1 MTLFEHLLVQA
12 RSGLADIHRDRDRA
26 LSFIARYGGRPALD
40 AWLEQL
46 ELELAQHVG
55 LIDGIAEL
63 RREHHP
69 ALQHDV
75 RVTRMAKA
83 SLRSVRADRARTGTD
98 R

>member
-1 MTLFEHLLVQA
+1 MTLIEHLLVQA

-26 LSFIARYGGRPALD
+26 LSFVARYGGSPALD
-40 AWLEQL
+40 VWIEQL
-46 ELELAQHVG
+46 ELERAQHLL
-55 LIDGIAEL
+55 LIKGIAEL
-63 RREHHP
+63 RLEDHP